1 MKHRI
6 LAFLIILV
14 AFTAATPV
22 EQVVNKIDS
31 KIEFNLSAANN
42 SLKGEL
48 RDYKARIFLDKK
60 DFTKSTISFTVN
72 LSNFTLKNPSNDP
85 KLLLVNGL
93 IANLKI
99 APATFESESIRQVSR
114 DDFLVTGI
122 VKRSGQAWEME
133 FMAKPRKLS
142 ETRTQLELSMKGDF
156 NGAEFSIPL
165 TGNAEVKGKVL
176 MDNQKP

>member
-1 MKHRI
+1 M
-6 LAFLIILV
+6 
-14 AFTAATPV
+14 
-22 EQVVNKIDS
+22 
-31 KIEFNLSAANN
+31 
-42 SLKGEL
+42 
-48 RDYKARIFLDKK
+48 
-60 DFTKSTISFTVN
+60 
-72 LSNFTLKNPSNDP
+72 
-85 KLLLVNGL
+85 VNGL